1 MIGEAHLRS
10 SRRAVSHARPGIR
23 SLAIIFLVVACGV
36 STQAARRQV
45 SSSLAPDAAFTK
57 AMRVLAEFNYTV
69 VDSDRESGFIRAER
83 RATGS
88 TEEILGGSVD
98 YWVLTVSILSD
109 SVGSQYVL
117 QPDIRREGGAVWHRI
132 TGGHQAVLDS
142 ITTKLDQNEVPR
154 RTAFGI

>member
-1 MIGEAHLRS
+1 MI
-10 SRRAVSHARPGIR
+10 
-23 SLAIIFLVVACGV
+23 IILVVACGV

-83 RATGS
+83 RATSS

-98 YWVLTVSILSD
+98 YWVLSVSILSD
-109 SVGSQYVL
+109 SFGSQYVL

-142 ITTKLDQNEVPR
+142 ITTKLDQNEAPR
-154 RTAFGI
+154 RTAFGM

>member
-1 MIGEAHLRS
+1 MSTDYKSHSPVGARFLSSEHVVHHAYRS
-10 SRRAVSHARPGIR
+10 VGTI
-23 SLAIIFLVVACGV
+23 AIIILVVACGV

-45 SSSLAPDAAFTK
+45 SSGLAPDAAFTK

-69 VDSDRESGFIRAER
+69 VDTDRESGFIRAER

-109 SVGSQYVL
+109 SVGSRYVL

-142 ITTKLDQNEVPR
+142 ISAKLDRN
-154 RTAFGI
+154 

>member
-1 MIGEAHLRS
+1 
-10 SRRAVSHARPGIR
+10 
-23 SLAIIFLVVACGV
+23 
-36 STQAARRQV
+36 
-45 SSSLAPDAAFTK
+45 
-57 AMRVLAEFNYTV
+57 MRVLAEFNYTV

-88 TEEILGGSVD
+88 AGEILGGSVD
-98 YWVLTVSILSD
+98 YWVLSVSILSD
-109 SVGSQYVL
+109 SVGSRYVL

-142 ITTKLDQNEVPR
+142 ITTKLDQNEAPG